1 MQDQFWGQG
10 TAVGAMDLGAIGH
23 RGRVVIARDA
33 LTEGAR
39 RAINVAVATIGL
51 VLAAPLMLVIA
62 LLIKLTSRGPVFYT
76 QIRVGVDRR
85 WPGHAHTGGR
95 RREDLGGRPFRMIK
109 FRTMRVNVADMQVW
123 ATEDDPRITFLG
135 RLLRKTRLD
144 ELPQLWNVLSGD
156 MNIVGPRPEQP
167 AIFAELREQI
177 EAYDLRQA
185 VLPGITGW
193 AQINHRY
200 DGSLEDVRR
209 KVALDLEYLAR
220 RSALEDLKI
229 MLRTIPVML
238 LQRGAL

>member
-1 MQDQFWGQG
+1 MQEQFWGQG

-23 RGRVVIARDA
+23 RGHVVIARDA
-33 LTEGAR
+33 VAEGAR

-62 LLIKLTSRGPVFYT
+62 LLVKLTSHGPVFYT

-85 WPGHAHTGGR
+85 GPGHAGGGR
-95 RREDLGGRPFRMIK
+95 RKEDLGGRPFRMIK
-109 FRTMRVNVADMQVW
+109 FRTMWVNVDETQVW

-135 RLLRKTRLD
+135 RLLRRTRLD

-167 AIFAELREQI
+167 AIFAELRERI
-177 EAYDLRQA
+177 DTYDLRQA

-193 AQINHRY
+193 AQINQRY
-200 DGSLEDVRR
+200 DSSLEDVRR